1 VDTGRLNSKQNQSM
15 IESLNKCIVAKV
27 TLALALTSLLAQ
39 NIVSSWAASPPPP
52 NQWVPENALA
62 VFTLP
67 DYELAKKS
75 WNENLYMQFWNDP
88 AMAAFR
94 EHAEK
99 SFEEKVVTGL
109 EKESGFKLS
118 ELTELLKGQA
128 TFAIVPLPGNQ
139 DGVGLVA
146 ALDTGGQAEKLTDL
160 IKKTQTKFQE
170 AGNPLKPVQVQN
182 LTFHATEIKADLP
195 QLGSLSES
203 GSDDKIELIFGQT
216 GSVLLAGTSIPQLEQ
231 TVQKLNGGGG
241 KSIANK
247 AAFHQ
252 IHQKLFR
259 NAEGYGWI
267 QFESVYALIQKFAQ
281 ENAPNPQAGQ
291 NANPM
296 SMLMPKPEVI
306 LKVLGL
312 EAIQGL
318 GFSWGSTPAGTVWDL
333 AVQAPKS
340 KRKGLLSLV
349 EFEQR
354 DASPPPFVTDDVV
367 SFQRVRFD
375 ARKTWEKL
383 EKMLGEI
390 SPQLSGL
397 LQMTMGLL
405 GKDRDPN
412 FDFRRSFIDNLGD
425 DFIVAQWPPKSS
437 DLEDVMNPPEIILI
451 GSPNPEPL
459 VKAFIAASGL
469 LPGGNSVLEE
479 RSFLGRTL
487 YSINVPSGAPALG
500 ASPAAMETMGLHFVA
515 NGMYVAFSTNEP
527 MLESYLR
534 SAKGP
539 GRPLKSNP
547 EFQQAMNAVGGF
559 KSGYVYYQSLE
570 SSVELFYENF
580 RKNPKSLFSGLM
592 GLGIGA
598 GIPGTPSPEEEFDN
612 FLDFKKLPPF
622 DQVKKYFH
630 FNVSGNSSDD
640 SMLNIKSMS
649 PIPASLRR

>member
-1 VDTGRLNSKQNQSM
+1 M
-15 IESLNKCIVAKV
+15 IESFNKRIVARV
-27 TLALALTSLLAQ
+27 NLTLALTSLLAQ
-39 NIVSSWAASPPPP
+39 SVVSSWAASPPPP
-52 NQWVPENALA
+52 DQWVPENALA

-67 DYELAKKS
+67 NFETAQKS

-88 AMAAFR
+88 AMTSFR

-99 SFEEKVVTGL
+99 SFQEKVVTYL
-109 EKESGFKLS
+109 EKETGFKLN
-118 ELTELLKGQA
+118 ELTGLIKGQT
-128 TFAIVPLPGNQ
+128 TFAIVPLQDNQ
-139 DGVGLVA
+139 LGAIGLIA
-146 ALDTGGQAEKLTDL
+146 ALDTGDQSSKLTEL
-160 IKKTQTKFQE
+160 LTRTRTKFQE
-170 AGNPLKPVQVQN
+170 AGSPLKPVQIQN
-182 LTFHATEIKADLP
+182 LTFHSTKFEANFP
-195 QLGSLSES
+195 PLGNPP
-203 GSDDKIELIFGQT
+203 SDQSDGKMELFFGQH
-216 GSVLLAGTSIPQLEQ
+216 GSFFLAGTSIAQLEQ
-231 TVQKLNGGGG
+231 TVQRLSGGGG
-241 KSIANK
+241 KSLSTRAS
-247 AAFHQ
+247 FHQ
-252 IHQKLFR
+252 IQQNLFR

-267 QFESVYALIQKFAQ
+267 QFESVYLLIQKLVE
-281 ENAPNPQAGQ
+281 ENIPNPQAGQ

-306 LKVLGL
+306 LKALGL

-349 EFEQR
+349 EFEQK

-367 SFQRVRFD
+367 AFQRIRFD
-375 ARKTWEKL
+375 ARKTWGKL
-383 EKMLGEI
+383 ETMLGEI
-390 SPQLSGL
+390 SPQLTGL

-412 FDFRRSFIDNLGD
+412 FDFRKSFIDNLGD

-437 DLEDVMNPPEIILI
+437 KLEDAMNQPEIILI

-479 RSFLGRTL
+479 RSFLGRTV
-487 YSINVPSGAPALG
+487 YSINVPSGAPAPG
-500 ASPAAMETMGLHFVA
+500 GSPTEMETMGLHFVA
-515 NGMYVAFSTNEP
+515 SGMYVAFSTNEA

-534 SAKGP
+534 SARGA

-559 KSGYVYYQSLE
+559 KSGYVYYQSLA

-580 RKNPKSLFSGLM
+580 RKNPDSLLSGLM
-592 GLGIGA
+592 GMGIGA
-598 GIPGTPSPEEEFDN
+598 GIPGSAAPVEEFDN

-649 PIPASLRR
+649 PIPAAVRR